1 MLFQPFCPP
10 GQRLRV
16 SRALFLLTAKN
27 AWDEERMADELG
39 AACCGELCAKTKTSS
54 MTVRHFSF
62 VRFVAF
68 VVLFC
73 GYSSYVIKGV
83 FNGL

>member
-1 MLFQPFCPP
+1 MNWA
-10 GQRLRV
+10 QR
-16 SRALFLLTAKN
+16 
-27 AWDEERMADELG
+27 
-39 AACCGELCAKTKTSS
+39 AAVNCAQRHKTSS